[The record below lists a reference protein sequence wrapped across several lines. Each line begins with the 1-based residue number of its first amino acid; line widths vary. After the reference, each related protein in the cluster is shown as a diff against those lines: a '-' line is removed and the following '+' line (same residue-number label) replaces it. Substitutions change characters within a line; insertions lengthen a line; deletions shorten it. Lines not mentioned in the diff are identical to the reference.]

1 MNDAVRGDS
10 VCHSAAG
17 TAQTTAEFLTRFQ
30 TFPERYHLR
39 SAPIAL
45 CERDTADAAALQE
58 VFLVFLSGSRNTCHS
73 VSAFSA
79 HGYGVK
85 KSKKSVVCCSKES
98 CLPRTVLCRVACST
112 GGVFGFFAFG
122 AEWWFEASSLG

>member
-58 VFLVFLSGSRNTCHS
+58 VFLVFFIRVTKHLPLSFR
-73 VSAFSA
+73 FQ
-79 HGYGVK
+79 
-85 KSKKSVVCCSKES
+85 
-98 CLPRTVLCRVACST
+98 RTRLRSQKI
-112 GGVFGFFAFG
+112 
-122 AEWWFEASSLG
+122 